1 MGELLKQIRDL
12 TIIVGIYLYF
22 IAWVYVHFYY
32 EQFGISTESVKIDYN
47 SYLMYSYNV
56 VTSAKFLFW
65 VKVLVW
71 LMLLW
76 LIFLFFI
83 NRLEKRYIF
92 LRKLHA
98 FLSGNVFILYVKKLN
113 KQYSLLLLIVVLL
126 VIFPLVFKVARQVA
140 IDNYYEDRRHTA
152 NLKTIQFIFRKDADL
167 MSPTAVLDSSLSKS
181 EVFYSDISLIKN
193 DPQQLLRF
201 LAESDKYYIVLH
213 QRPFNK
219 MLGALPSGYVYY
231 IDKKDIL
238 LSKIILR
245 SL

>member
-83 NRLEKRYIF
+83 NRLENRYIF

-98 FLSGNVFILYVKKLN
+98 F
-113 KQYSLLLLIVVLL
+113 
-126 VIFPLVFKVARQVA
+126 
-140 IDNYYEDRRHTA
+140 
-152 NLKTIQFIFRKDADL
+152 
-167 MSPTAVLDSSLSKS
+167 
-181 EVFYSDISLIKN
+181 
-193 DPQQLLRF
+193 
-201 LAESDKYYIVLH
+201 
-213 QRPFNK
+213 
-219 MLGALPSGYVYY
+219 
-231 IDKKDIL
+231 
-238 LSKIILR
+238 
-245 SL
+245 